1 MSMRILMLLRRYP
14 QLSETYIETEIR
26 AVSARHAVKIVSLG
40 VADLP
45 ARTHHA
51 YVQVAADDTERIV
64 AEVEQFHPDV
74 LHGHYVHHAAK
85 LREIAQRT
93 GLPFTVR
100 AHSYDVLGGGG
111 QRMIRAADDL
121 NDDLCLGVLTFP
133 FTVDRLVQAGV
144 REDKIVPC
152 YPVVDVDRFADTGPN
167 GSAVMNVGAC
177 LPKKNHHLFIDLATR
192 VPGRR
197 FNLYAMGYDAAHVA
211 EYDQTQGSPVTM
223 RPPVEHHEMPVEYKR
238 HEWLV
243 YTASPRLATMGW
255 PMAVAEAQASGVGI
269 CMHNIRPDLA
279 DYVGPAVYLF
289 DILDEVASIISSPLP
304 EDRRQMGFAQ
314 ARRSD
319 VKAHLPLLEALW
331 VDARSGSTSMYD
343 VT

>member
-1 MSMRILMLLRRYP
+1 MSERLLMLLRRYP

-26 AVSARHAVKIVSLG
+26 AVSACHAVKIVSLG
-40 VADLP
+40 AAELP
-45 ARTHHA
+45 ARTHHP
-51 YVQVAADDTERIV
+51 YLHVAANDTKRIV
-64 AEVEQFHPDV
+64 AEIEQFRPDV

-85 LREIAQRT
+85 LREVAQRT

-111 QRMIRAADDL
+111 QRTVRAAADL

-133 FTVDRLVQAGV
+133 FTVDRLIQAGV
-144 REDKIVPC
+144 KEDKIVPC

-167 GSAVMNVGAC
+167 GSAVMNIGAC

-192 VPGRR
+192 VPDRQ
-197 FNLYAMGYDAAHVA
+197 FHLYAMGYDSARIA
-211 EYDQTQGSPVTM
+211 EYNQAQGSPVTM
-223 RPPVEHHEMPVEYKR
+223 HPLVEHHEMPRKYKR

-243 YTASPRLATMGW
+243 YTASTSMATVGW

-269 CMHNIRPDLA
+269 CMQNIRPDLA
-279 DYVGPAVYLF
+279 DYIGPGAYLF
-289 DILDEVASIISSPLP
+289 DTLDEVASIIASPLP
-304 EDRRQMGFAQ
+304 QYRRQQGFAQ

-319 VKAHLPLLEALW
+319 IKAHLPLLEALW
-331 VDARSGSTSMYD
+331 NLR
-343 VT
+343 